1 MFKCLPILTEKCLII
16 EKDSLYHT
24 MSAEENNVDS
34 ILFIYLF
41 LECEAAGTGKV
52 GSFFFFNERW
62 LGFYILIFVYL
73 RF

>member
-1 MFKCLPILTEKCLII
+1 MI
-16 EKDSLYHT
+16 
-24 MSAEENNVDS
+24 AEENNVDS